1 MALISEQTSSL
12 KKKITSLIT
21 AGALIIT
28 GSAGIAHLS
37 KKNDNKNVD
46 ISTTTSVSTTVVD
59 SPVVK
64 DELFKQLK
72 LTANFDINDKAA
84 VRKRAKAIYKISEK
98 EVSVGTIVNLIYLIN
113 GKYKRINFSGKE
125 FGAKDLQNLFVS
137 LTRLLDDNMTALEK
151 KQIGENWK
159 PNYNG
164 TIYAYMF
171 MAKTQPNT
179 SDYVVTKQE
188 AIESAKIVEEQKN
201 NIKKDKKGNYS
212 KTAAKYY
219 ELFNVLRNRIDKN
232 KNAKVLAGYPYVFFR
247 DYTCKNAIMSAYLS
261 KEKQQDKIDEN
272 YTETYAGKLTGFV
285 EEAFNVS
292 LQKEIQEAIASG
304 QFGYDVPNFG
314 SGYSSSDAKGADSQI
329 DATRVSA
336 RDVVDSGGREVTSYS
351 ERANTPTTSVTRE
364 SYTVTPTTN
373 VVEETYVAEPITE
386 GTTKKAETTTKKSET
401 TTKREEGTKNN
412 TVTTTTTPSTK
423 KNEEVLDEGGD
434 VVFEGSED
442 ELEEFLKGQRY
453 VDADKTN
460 SYVKTK

>member
-46 ISTTTSVSTTVVD
+46 ISTTTSVSTTVTG

-84 VRKRAKAIYKISEK
+84 VKKRAKAIYEFSEK

-113 GKYKRINFSGKE
+113 GKYKRINFSSDKVGV
-125 FGAKDLQNLFVS
+125 KDLQKLFIS
-137 LTRLLDDNMTALEK
+137 LSKLLDDNIIDVRN
-151 KQIGENWK
+151 KQIGEK
-159 PNYNG
+159 TSPKYDKI
-164 TIYAYMF
+164 IYSYML
-171 MAKTQPNT
+171 MAKTQ
-179 SDYVVTKQE
+179 SDTNKYVVTKQE
-188 AIESAKIVEEQKN
+188 AIEAAKIVKEQLN
-201 NIKKDKKGNYS
+201 NIRDGKADNYS
-212 KTAAKYY
+212 KTALKHYKLY
-219 ELFNVLRNRIDKN
+219 MSLKNRTGKDE
-232 KNAKVLAGYPYVFFR
+232 NAKILAGYPYAFFR
-247 DYTCKNAIMSAYLS
+247 DYTSKNTIMTGYLT
-261 KEKQQDKIDEN
+261 KEQAKELDEN
-272 YTETYAGKLTGFV
+272 YTETYSSALSGKIEQALNINLQAEI
-285 EEAFNVS
+285 EEAI
-292 LQKEIQEAIASG
+292 KSG
-304 QFGYDVPNFG
+304 EFGNKVPEYAERYN
-314 SGYSSSDAKGADSQI
+314 SSDASIANSKVSGNRET
-329 DATRVSA
+329 TRRVI
-336 RDVVDSGGREVTSYS
+336 DSGGREVTSYS
-351 ERANTPTTSVTRE
+351 ERVNTPTTSVTRE

-373 VVEETYVAEPITE
+373 VVEESYVAEPITE

-401 TTKREEGTKNN
+401 TTKREESTKNN